1 MDIYGT
7 IHTIPLPKEKNL
19 RKCNW
24 SSLTYN
30 ICVVWTIAGGLSN
43 IPLVK
48 GGDWNLENVLKECE
62 VMKGVGGK
70 HSLENVQQNTGRSY
84 SLKKN
89 KLYLGNVKHLASRD
103 FTKPLL
109 FPSLQEAQLSCWPV
123 SQPSV
128 TKNIPSRFPSV
139 RWVTSFWLSTL
150 LVDPVPTIS
159 LVLPVISLKV
169 LGYSCC

>member
-48 GGDWNLENVLKECE
+48 GGDWNLENVLKDCE

-89 KLYLGNVKHLASRD
+89 KLYLGDAKHLASRD

-128 TKNIPSRFPSV
+128 KVSICQVGHLFLALYSTGGSCLYNFSF
-139 RWVTSFWLSTL
+139 VTCNQPQSPWLFL
-150 LVDPVPTIS
+150 LLI
-159 LVLPVISLKV
+159 
-169 LGYSCC
+169 Y